1 MARGAVTTVE
11 NNFTRGLI
19 TEFTAMN
26 FPENAITE
34 GDNCVY
40 SEFGSVTRRLGAE
53 YENGRT
59 IHTTAS
65 LSANPNSYTEF
76 KWHSVSNLGTVSFVV
91 QQVGE
96 KLHFFSIST
105 NSALSA
111 NKKSFIV
118 DLTTFG
124 AIGVSAA
131 TISASPC
138 QYTAG
143 RGYLVVVHP
152 FCDPFYVSYN
162 ADTDSITSTKI
173 TIETRDFELLNDNL
187 RIDERPA
194 TLSNLHKYNLYN
206 QGWYAVVDV
215 VGAGDKNVLQDW
227 DDDRSDFPSNA
238 DVWWTFR
245 TASGSEAGQPSF
257 GVDRNAIVN
266 TPAPNGHFIYNTFD
280 INRTALTGFTGL
292 PSQSAGSSRPSAV
305 AFYAGRVFFA
315 GVNTNKYSDKVYFS
329 QIIDT
334 DAKFGKCHQI
344 NDPTSE
350 NTPDLLDNDGGVI
363 SLPLIETVVSVKVIS
378 DVLVILA
385 TNGIYTITGTA
396 NGPFKAT
403 DFTVSYVSSIGALSH
418 LSVIEVDGGLMWWN
432 NDGIYALTRD
442 NVGTFQV
449 TNVSKSTIQTFFNT
463 IPSGNLTFT
472 KGAYNKKSQLVQWI
486 FSDDEGLTGYRYNR
500 ILEFN
505 IVSKAF
511 YPFTI
516 DTILAPRI
524 SGIVSVGGQREILS
538 LENVT
543 DNGLVVVTN
552 NAAQNV
558 QIQVSEFVPNSELFK
573 YTTTGLISG
582 GSSGLTYSEL
592 WNTDL
597 LDWESFNS
605 VGTSYD
611 SFGISGYRIR
621 GELLRPFTSTP
632 VTFIVK
638 YLGDGIGRCLVSPIW
653 DYNFRQGST
662 SELYLTR
669 PEVDYIIRRVKF
681 RGKGKSMQV
690 LFQSVGNAPFNLT
703 GWATFDTG
711 GQVP

>member
-111 NKKSFIV
+111 NKKSFSV

-131 TISASPC
+131 TISTSPC

-152 FCDPFYVSYN
+152 FCDPFFVAYD
-162 ADTDSITSTKI
+162 AGTDSITSTKI
-173 TIETRDFELLNDNL
+173 TIEIRDFEGVEDGYE
-187 RIDERPA
+187 IDERRTQSLAAIDPE
-194 TLSNLHKYNLYN
+194 HHYNLLN
-206 QGWYAVVDV
+206 QGWYAS
-215 VGAGDKNVLQDW
+215 AGVFNVTSSTPVLPRW
-227 DDDRSDFPSNA
+227 DAVRADLPSNS
-238 DVWWTFR
+238 DVWWTFKQANESYEPNLPKHAL
-245 TASGSEAGQPSF
+245 T
-257 GVDRNAIVN
+257 N
-266 TPAPNGHFIYNTFD
+266 TPAPKGHYIYNALD
-280 INRTALTGFTGL
+280 INRTLMTGISGL
-292 PSQSAGSSRPSAV
+292 PTTSAGSARPSSVVFYAGR
-305 AFYAGRVFFA
+305 AFYAG
-315 GVNTNKYSDKVYFS
+315 VNVNKYSDKIYFS

-334 DAKFGKCHQI
+334 DPKFGRCHQQ
-344 NDPTSE
+344 NDPTSDLLA
-350 NTPDLLDNDGGVI
+350 DLLDNDGGVI
-363 SLPLIETVVSVKVIS
+363 SLPLIETVTSMKVIS
-378 DVLVILA
+378 DVLVVLA

-403 DFTVSYVSSIGALSH
+403 DYTVSYVSSIGASSH
-418 LSVIEVDGGLMWWN
+418 LSMIEVDNGLMWWN

-442 NVGTFQV
+442 NIGTFGV
-449 TNVSKSTIQTFFNT
+449 TNVSQSTIQTFFNT
-463 IPSGNLTFT
+463 IPSENLAFV
-472 KGAYNKKSQLVQWI
+472 KGAYNKKTQLVQWI
-486 FSDDEGLTGYRYNR
+486 FSDDEALTGYRYNR

-505 IVSKAF
+505 VSSKAF

-516 DTILAPRI
+516 DTTLAPRI

-543 DNGLVVVTN
+543 DNALVVVTN
-552 NAAQNV
+552 NAAQNI
-558 QIQVSEFVPNSELFK
+558 QIQVSEFAPNSELFK

-592 WNTDL
+592 WNADL
-597 LDWESFNS
+597 VDWESFNS
-605 VGTSYD
+605 VGASYD
-611 SFGISGYRIR
+611 SYGISGYRIR

-638 YLGDGIGRCLVSPIW
+638 NLETGRCLVSPIW
-653 DYNFRQGST
+653 DYNFRHGST